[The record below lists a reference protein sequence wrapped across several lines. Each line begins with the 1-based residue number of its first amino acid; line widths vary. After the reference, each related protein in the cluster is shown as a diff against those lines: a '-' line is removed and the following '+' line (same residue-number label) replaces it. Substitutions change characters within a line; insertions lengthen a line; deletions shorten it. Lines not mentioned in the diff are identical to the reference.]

1 MTPLAELSFH
11 AVISVPLRVRFSVL
25 ELSSHRHGGVAV
37 AVGVKPKARHLL
49 SRYASTKNL

>member
-1 MTPLAELSFH
+1 MTPLVELSFH
-11 AVISVPLRVRFSVL
+11 AVISVPLRVRLPVL

-37 AVGVKPKARHLL
+37 AVGVNARARHLL